1 MGVRGKG
8 REALLQKGSLPLP
21 PHIKMLFAP
30 RGVALVPEGV
40 ERLRVTQGIH
50 ALPETGVAVHGK
62 LAFGGKAFERLLLE
76 IAGLVFR
83 EIVKKFA
90 LEHEEPA
97 VDVFVQNGFFLPR
110 QDACRSR
117 RS

>member
-1 MGVRGKG
+1 
-8 REALLQKGSLPLP
+8 
-21 PHIKMLFAP
+21 MLFAP

-62 LAFGGKAFERLLLE
+62 LAFGGKAFERFLLE

-90 LEHEEPA
+90 LEHEEP
-97 VDVFVQNGFFLPR
+97 
-110 QDACRSR
+110 R
-117 RS
+117 RCQ